1 MAAAVED
8 LDGQG
13 LADALV
19 ANHAALLDAEC
30 QELVLAAQWAD
41 LHPAESLEPRPVL
54 AGHGTCRVGSV
65 GSAPRRRVSSA
76 PPSWRS

>member
-1 MAAAVED
+1 MATAVED

-13 LADALV
+13 IADALV
-19 ANHAALLDAEC
+19 ANHAALLAAEC

-54 AGHGTCRVGSV
+54 GGHGAASSV
-65 GSAPRRRVSSA
+65 RWVRHPGGG
-76 PPSWRS
+76 

>member
-1 MAAAVED
+1 MATAVED

-30 QELVLAAQWAD
+30 RELVLAARW
-41 LHPAESLEPRPVL
+41 
-54 AGHGTCRVGSV
+54 
-65 GSAPRRRVSSA
+65 
-76 PPSWRS
+76 